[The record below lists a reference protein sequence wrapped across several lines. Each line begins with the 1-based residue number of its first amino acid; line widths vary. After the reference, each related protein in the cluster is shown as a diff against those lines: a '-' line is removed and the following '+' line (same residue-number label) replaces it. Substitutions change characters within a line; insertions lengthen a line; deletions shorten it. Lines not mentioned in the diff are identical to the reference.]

1 MIVFG
6 FFDLVL
12 GVELWLIGDFWDL
25 GEEEVF
31 FGRFLFIMEVFKG
44 DFEFLFCIFFLIFL
58 EEDSVLFGMFLVF
71 LFFLLLVVVF
81 FLMGINFWFVVLWDF
96 FFFFCWRLWFG
107 FYDRLIWLGRGG
119 FLFWCFGCIWVWLR
133 SWFWIRLV
141 LRNFFW
147 VFVVNMCY

>member
-12 GVELWLIGDFWDL
+12 GVELWLIGDFWDW

-31 FGRFLFIMEVFKG
+31 LGRFLFIMEVFKG

-96 FFFFCWRLWFG
+96 FFFFVEDCGLVFMIGWFVWGEGDFCFGVLVVFG
-107 FYDRLIWLGRGG
+107 FDWEVDFGLDW
-119 FLFWCFGCIWVWLR
+119 FWGIFFGCL
-133 SWFWIRLV
+133 L
-141 LRNFFW
+141 
-147 VFVVNMCY
+147 

>member
-96 FFFFCWRLWFG
+96 FFFFVEDCGLVFMIGWFG
-107 FYDRLIWLGRGG
+107 WGEGDFCEIMD
-119 FLFWCFGCIWVWLR
+119 
-133 SWFWIRLV
+133 
-141 LRNFFW
+141 
-147 VFVVNMCY
+147 